1 MNNLILK
8 TLAIGLLAF
17 SGSGLPAQASFLE
30 QLLLTPTRT
39 PGDVPETYGTAYDC
53 RPLKAANQTA
63 GVWRGLIG
71 GQVWP
76 DANQTR
82 PASREGCFKTEQ
94 ECQAFLNFMS
104 GYIDF
109 VYSKECKRL

>member
-1 MNNLILK
+1 MKMLNRSTLAALILV
-8 TLAIGLLAF
+8 IGQSAAM
-17 SGSGLPAQASFLE
+17 AQGSFLE
-30 QLLLTPTRT
+30 HLLLSPTHT

-76 DANQTR
+76 DAGQSR
-82 PASREGCFKTEQ
+82 PVSREGCFKTEQ
-94 ECQAFLNFMS
+94 ECHAFLNVMS

-109 VYSKECKRL
+109 VYSKECRQL

>member
-1 MNNLILK
+1 MKMLNRSA
-8 TLAIGLLAF
+8 LAALALVLGQ
-17 SGSGLPAQASFLE
+17 SVAMAQGSFLE
-30 QLLLTPTRT
+30 QLLLSPTRT

-53 RPLKAANQTA
+53 RALKAADQTA

-76 DANQTR
+76 DAGQSR
-82 PASREGCFKTEQ
+82 PVSREGCFKTEQ
-94 ECQAFLNFMS
+94 ECQAYLGLMS

-109 VYSKECKRL
+109 VYSRECKRL